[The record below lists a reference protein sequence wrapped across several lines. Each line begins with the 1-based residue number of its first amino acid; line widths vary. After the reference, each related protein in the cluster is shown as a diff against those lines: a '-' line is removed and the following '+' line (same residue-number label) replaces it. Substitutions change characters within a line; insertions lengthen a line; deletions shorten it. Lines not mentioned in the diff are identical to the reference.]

1 MPVILEDRP
10 IQAVRDEV
18 IDQLIYNYS
27 HGVISSEAF
36 ERRLDIA
43 MASKTHQEIVDLVA
57 DLELNT
63 DTSYSEQKD
72 SQFNVNYG
80 AENFDKIETIVNV
93 LGGANRGGQWAVP
106 KEIRIFTLFGGADI
120 DFTDAIFQSPN
131 VTVKLF
137 CIFGGENI
145 YIPENVNVVCKAFCI
160 LGGIDNKA
168 PSIANRQAPTI
179 TIEGLVLFGGVD
191 ISVKRTIKEKFV
203 AFANKLKTML
213 DPNYQSSK

>member
-10 IQAVRDEV
+10 IQAVREEA

-27 HGVISSEAF
+27 HGIISSEAF

-43 MASKTHQEIVDLVA
+43 MASVVHQVIVDLVA
-57 DLELNT
+57 DLELKT
-63 DTSYSEQKD
+63 DAHYSDQKD

-80 AENFDKIETIVNV
+80 AAIPDETETIVSV
-93 LGGANRGGQWAVP
+93 LGGATRGGQWSVP

-120 DFTDAIFQSPN
+120 DFTDAIFQGPN
-131 VTVKLF
+131 VTIKVL

-145 YIPENVNVVCKAFCI
+145 YVPENINVVCKAFCI
-160 LGGIDNKA
+160 LGGIDNNA
-168 PSIANRQAPTI
+168 PSIANRQAPTL

-213 DPNYQSSK
+213 DSN